1 MLKIGSKYKI
11 ARRLGSSV
19 FEKTSTSKF
28 ALAEQKKRFSKRGGR
43 RPKMPSEY
51 GKQLIAKQKLRYTYG
66 LKEKKLSQYVNE
78 ALSSSENT
86 VETIYS
92 TIESRLDSVIY
103 RLGFA
108 DTRRMA
114 RQIVSHGHIYVNGRR
129 LNVPSYLVKIGD
141 KITVKESSH
150 EREMFK
156 KVPQRIKDNKPSK
169 WLKLDSKT
177 LEAEVTEKPTMGEQS
192 EFDFKKI
199 VEFYTR

>member
-1 MLKIGSKYKI
+1 MLKIGSKYRI
-11 ARRLGSSV
+11 ARRLGGTV
-19 FEKTSTSKF
+19 FEKTSTQKF
-28 ALAEQKKRFSKRGGR
+28 ALSEQKKRFANKGK
-43 RPKMPSEY
+43 RPKMPTEY

-66 LKEKKLSQYVNE
+66 IKERKLSEYANN
-78 ALSSSENT
+78 ALSSDNNT
-86 VETIYS
+86 IETLYS
-92 TIESRLDSVIY
+92 TLESRLDSVVY

-129 LNVPSYLVKIGD
+129 LNVPSYLVSLGD

-156 KVPQRIKDNKPSK
+156 KVPQRIKENRQPK
-169 WLKLDSKT
+169 WLKLDSKS
-177 LEAEVTEKPTMGEQS
+177 LEAEVTELPTMGEQS

-199 VEFYTR
+199 IEFYTR